1 MDQLRCKTPFMVEKE
16 IWAHL
21 LGYNLVRKVSA
32 QTALV
37 RGLHPRAVSF
47 SGTRDAVTAA
57 WSQLTLARTASER
70 QRQGQALL
78 QILGSKPVGNR
89 PDRCEPRQV
98 KRRPKQ
104 YKHLR
109 RPRAQA
115 RAKLLQT
122 RA

>member
-1 MDQLRCKTPFMVEKE
+1 
-16 IWAHL
+16 
-21 LGYNLVRKVSA
+21 YNLVRKVSA
-32 QTALV
+32 QTALA
-37 RGLHPRAVSF
+37 RGIHPRSVSFMGTMDAVS
-47 SGTRDAVTAA
+47 AA
-57 WSQLTLARTASER
+57 WSQLTVAATAAER

-78 QILGSKPVGNR
+78 QVLGSKPVGNR

-109 RPRAQA
+109 QPRAQA
-115 RAKLLQT
+115 RAKLLKN